1 MFTVK
6 QMRYFDALATHLHFR
21 KAAETVFISQPALSA
36 QIAEMENLA
45 GSPLFERAN
54 KSVLLTE
61 LGQTLWPRIKVILQ
75 EIRALEELTEQ
86 KSGILQSRLRLGI
99 IPTIAPYLLPD
110 LIQSLKQQYP
120 ALTLELREA
129 LTDKLL
135 EELRNGEL
143 DAVIAAMP
151 VHDPHLTSAHLF
163 DDRFLIAT
171 SANNN
176 DVLPSPLTQGNAAL
190 EKLLLLEEGH
200 CLRDQALEVCAIP
213 RERTLVNFG
222 ATSMATLLQMVSND
236 MGLTLIPE
244 IAIRSEVPH
253 KRIRIIPF
261 SDDCP
266 RRQVGLF
273 WRKQSLRLADFN
285 ALVVCVR
292 QCTAKIMLQP
302 DEFAKLR
309 DNSSNLN

>member
-21 KAAETVFISQPALSA
+21 KAAETVFVSQPALSA

-45 GSPLFERAN
+45 GSQLFERAN

-129 LTDKLL
+129 LTDKLR

-285 ALVVCVR
+285 ALAVCVR

>member
-21 KAAETVFISQPALSA
+21 KAAETVFVSQPALSA

-273 WRKQSLRLADFN
+273 RRKQSLRLADFN
-285 ALVVCVR
+285 ALAVCVR
-292 QCTAKIMLQP
+292 QCAAKIMLQP

>member
-6 QMRYFDALATHLHFR
+6 QMRYFDALAIHLHFR
-21 KAAETVFISQPALSA
+21 KAAESVFVSQPALSA

-45 GSPLFERAN
+45 GSPLFERTN
-54 KSVLLTE
+54 KTVLLTE
-61 LGQTLWPRIKVILQ
+61 LGRTLWPRIKVILQ
-75 EIRALEELTEQ
+75 EIRALEELTVQ

-99 IPTIAPYLLPD
+99 IPTIAPYLLPE
-110 LIQSLKQQYP
+110 LIQSLKKQYP
-120 ALTLELREA
+120 ALKLELREA
-129 LTDKLL
+129 LTDRLF

-143 DAVIAAMP
+143 DGVIAAMP
-151 VHDPHLTSAHLF
+151 IHDHQLTSQHLF

-171 SANNN
+171 STNNT

-253 KRIRIIPF
+253 KRIRIVPF
-261 SDDCP
+261 SEGSP
-266 RRQVGLF
+266 KRQIGLF
-273 WRKQSLRLADFN
+273 WRVRTERTEDFN
-285 ALVVCVR
+285 ALADLTR
-292 QCTAKIMLQP
+292 QAALPLLLTNKELAAL
-302 DEFAKLR
+302 
-309 DNSSNLN
+309 

>member
-21 KAAETVFISQPALSA
+21 KAAETVFVSQPALSA

-151 VHDPHLTSAHLF
+151 VHDPHLTNAHLF

-273 WRKQSLRLADFN
+273 WRKQSLRLDDFN
-285 ALVVCVR
+285 ALAELAR
-292 QCTAKIMLQP
+292 QAAQP
-302 DEFAKLR
+302 LLLS
-309 DNSSNLN
+309 DNEITQLPKQ

>member
-21 KAAETVFISQPALSA
+21 KAAETVFVSQPALSA

-45 GSPLFERAN
+45 GNPLFERAN

-61 LGQTLWPRIKVILQ
+61 LGHTLWPRIKVILQ

-151 VHDPHLTSAHLF
+151 VHDPHLTSEHLF

-273 WRKQSLRLADFN
+273 WRKHSLRLADFN
-285 ALVVCVR
+285 ALAELAR
-292 QCTAKIMLQP
+292 QAAQP
-302 DEFAKLR
+302 LLLSETEITELPKQ
-309 DNSSNLN
+309 

>member
-21 KAAETVFISQPALSA
+21 KAAETVFVSQPALSA

-61 LGQTLWPRIKVILQ
+61 LGHTLWPRIKVILQ

-110 LIQSLKQQYP
+110 LIQALKQQYP

-143 DAVIAAMP
+143 DVVIAAMP
-151 VHDPHLTSAHLF
+151 VHDPYLTGKHLF
-163 DDRFLIAT
+163 DDRF
-171 SANNN
+171 S
-176 DVLPSPLTQGNAAL
+176 
-190 EKLLLLEEGH
+190 LLLPAIIMMSCPRRSHRAMRHWKNCSYLKK
-200 CLRDQALEVCAIP
+200 AIVCAI
-213 RERTLVNFG
+213 RHLRSALCR
-222 ATSMATLLQMVSND
+222 VS
-236 MGLTLIPE
+236 
-244 IAIRSEVPH
+244 AH
-253 KRIRIIPF
+253 
-261 SDDCP
+261 
-266 RRQVGLF
+266 
-273 WRKQSLRLADFN
+273 W
-285 ALVVCVR
+285 
-292 QCTAKIMLQP
+292 
-302 DEFAKLR
+302 
-309 DNSSNLN
+309 

>member
-21 KAAETVFISQPALSA
+21 KAAETVFVSQPALSA

>member
-21 KAAETVFISQPALSA
+21 KAAETVFVSQPALSA

-61 LGQTLWPRIKVILQ
+61 LGRTLWPRIKVILQ

-135 EELRNGEL
+135 DELRNGEL

-244 IAIRSEVPH
+244 IAIRAEVPH
-253 KRIRIIPF
+253 KPIRIIPF

-285 ALVVCVR
+285 ALAELAR
-292 QCTAKIMLQP
+292 QAAQP
-302 DEFAKLR
+302 LLLSETEITELPKQ
-309 DNSSNLN
+309 